1 MKPPLHVDQF
11 VQHYPRLIH
20 ARGRLIISADM
31 PTDQA
36 YYLIS
41 GRAHAKSHPKP
52 RSRMGKDFAAG
63 DMISFVSFLALDH
76 YDLDIVASSACEVL
90 AIPRLVIE
98 NHWGKEDIASWL
110 FACSMASEVVK
121 KQQPV
126 MVGFAI

>member
-20 ARGRLIISADM
+20 ARGRLIISAGM

-52 RSRMGKDFAAG
+52 RSRMGKGFAAG
-63 DMISFVSFLALDH
+63 DMIGFVSFLALDH
-76 YDLDIVASSACEVL
+76 YDLDI
-90 AIPRLVIE
+90 
-98 NHWGKEDIASWL
+98 
-110 FACSMASEVVK
+110 MARFC
-121 KQQPV
+121 
-126 MVGFAI
+126 M

>member
-1 MKPPLHVDQF
+1 
-11 VQHYPRLIH
+11 
-20 ARGRLIISADM
+20 M

-52 RSRMGKDFAAG
+52 RSRMGKGFAAG
-63 DMISFVSFLALDH
+63 DMIGFVSFLALDH
-76 YDLDIVASSACEVL
+76 YDLDIMAGSACEVL

-98 NHWGKEDIASWL
+98 KHWGKEDIASWL

-126 MVGFAI
+126 MMGFAI